1 MSSQKFT
8 CEKVI
13 TGIVVLADR
22 MIDDGFVAINQGL
35 VVAVG
40 SAEEGVPEANEVIDY
55 RGSYIFPGAIDA
67 QVHSRSQKDNE
78 DFIWSTKA
86 AAAGGVTTIVD
97 MPYDA
102 GRLICNEEL
111 FNLKR
116 AEAEAQ
122 VRVDFALYGTVHPEE
137 GKQHLAA
144 MAQAGA
150 IGFKF
155 SSFGTD
161 AQRFPRIAPHM
172 LHECFSEIASL
183 GLIAGVHNENDES
196 VKFLIEK
203 LKQENITDYRAHNL
217 SRPRYTENI
226 ASAEVYELG
235 AETGCRAHI
244 VHCSN
249 GRGIQLCKSYRDQGY
264 DVTVETC
271 LHYLTLSEEEDVARL
286 VGKAKINPPVRQK
299 AEREALWQ
307 HLEQGNITVLSTD
320 HVSWSLDRKQSAN
333 MFENASGASGLE
345 LLVTL
350 ALTGAEQRNVAFHHL
365 AKVLSYNAA
374 RLFKLDNCKG
384 ALECGK
390 DADLII
396 IKRDPYIYSA
406 AASGNNFSGW
416 SPYDGREIYY
426 RVQRTMLRGEWVY
439 ANNVVTAEPGNGQF
453 VSPQTRRQEP
463 GTC

>member
-1 MSSQKFT
+1 MVSLT
-8 CEKVI
+8 NRCEKVL
-13 TGIVVLADR
+13 TGTVVLADR
-22 MIDDGFVAINQGL
+22 IIDNGFVAINQGL

-40 SAEEGVPEANEVIDY
+40 AESDGLPAADQQNDFS
-55 RGSYIFPGAIDA
+55 GHYIFPGAIDA

-102 GRLICNEEL
+102 GRLISNAEL
-111 FNLKR
+111 FNLKKD
-116 AEAEAQ
+116 EAGAQ
-122 VRVDFALYGTVHPEE
+122 ARVDYALYGTVHPAEVA
-137 GKQHLAA
+137 QHLAA
-144 MAQAGA
+144 LAEAGA

-161 AQRFPRIAPHM
+161 PQRFPRIPPYVM
-172 LHECFSEIASL
+172 YECFSEIARL
-183 GLIAGVHNENDES
+183 GLLAGVHNENDES
-196 VKFLIEK
+196 VKLLIEK
-203 LKQENITDYRAHNL
+203 LKQANITDYRAHNL

-249 GRGIQLCKSYRDQGY
+249 GRGIELCQSYRDQGY

-286 VGKAKINPPVRQK
+286 VGKAKINPPIREK
-299 AEREALWQ
+299 AEREALWR
-307 HLEQGNITVLSTD
+307 HLEQGHITVLSTD

-333 MFENASGASGLE
+333 MFDNASGASGLE

-350 ALTGAEQRNVAFHHL
+350 AMTGAEQRNIGFQHL

-374 RLFKLDNCKG
+374 RLFRLDNCKG

-406 AASGNNFSGW
+406 AASGNNFAPW
-416 SPYDGREIYY
+416 SPYDGREVNY
-426 RVQRTMLRGEWVY
+426 RVVRTMLRGEWICADGEVS
-439 ANNVVTAEPGNGQF
+439 AEAGHGQF
-453 VSPQTRRQEP
+453 VSPHTRRQERAA
-463 GTC
+463 C

>member
-1 MSSQKFT
+1 MTSPKMT
-8 CEKVI
+8 CEKII
-13 TGIVVLADR
+13 TGTVILADR
-22 MIDDGFVAINQGL
+22 IIEDGFVAITQGQ

-40 SAEEGVPEANEVIDY
+40 TTKEALPEAAEYLDFHDH
-55 RGSYIFPGAIDA
+55 YIFPGAIDA
-67 QVHSRSQKDNE
+67 QVHSRSQKGNE
-78 DFIWSTKA
+78 DFIWSSKA

-102 GRLICNEEL
+102 GRLICNAEL
-111 FNLKR
+111 FNLKKE
-116 AEAEAQ
+116 EAKVQ
-122 VRVDFALYGTVHPEE
+122 TRVDFALYGTVHPEE
-137 GKQHLAA
+137 GKKHLAA
-144 MAQAGA
+144 MAEAGA

-161 AQRFPRIAPHM
+161 AQRFPRIPPHEM
-172 LHECFSEIASL
+172 YECFSEISRL
-183 GLIAGVHNENDES
+183 GLLAGVHNENDES
-196 VKFLIEK
+196 VKFLIDK
-203 LKQENITDYRAHNL
+203 LQKENITDYRAHNL
-217 SRPRYTENI
+217 SRPIYTENI

-249 GRGIQLCKSYRDQGY
+249 GRGIELCKSYRDQGY

-286 VGKAKINPPVRQK
+286 VGRAKINPPVRQK

-320 HVSWSLDRKQSAN
+320 HVSWSLDRKQSEN

-350 ALTGAEQRNVAFHHL
+350 ALTGAEQRNISFTHL

-374 RLFKLDNCKG
+374 RLFRLDNCKG

-406 AASGNNFSGW
+406 AESGNNFSPW
-416 SPYDGREIYY
+416 SPYDGREVFY
-426 RVQRTMLRGEWVY
+426 RVVRTMLRGEWIFADNQVI
-439 ANNVVTAEPGNGQF
+439 AAPGNGQF
-453 VSPQTRRQEP
+453 VSPLTRRQEP
-463 GTC
+463 EAC

>member
-1 MSSQKFT
+1 MSLNEFV
-8 CEKVI
+8 CEKI
-13 TGIVVLADR
+13 ILGKVVLSDK
-22 MIDDGFVAINQGL
+22 IIEEGFVAISKGL

-40 SAEEGVPEANEVIDY
+40 ESSQSLPKTTDLIDY

-67 QVHSRSQKDNE
+67 QVHSRSQKGNE

-102 GRLICNEEL
+102 GRLICNEDL

-116 AEAEAQ
+116 QEAEEQ

-137 GKQHLAA
+137 GKQHLQA
-144 MAQAGA
+144 MAEAGA

-172 LHECFSEIASL
+172 LYECFSEISKL

-196 VKFLIEK
+196 VKYLIEK

-249 GRGIQLCKSYRDQGY
+249 GRGIELCKSYRDLGY

-271 LHYLTLSEEEDVARL
+271 LHYLILSEEEDVARL

-307 HLEQGNITVLSTD
+307 HLEKGNITVLSTD
-320 HVSWSLDRKQSAN
+320 HVSWSLERKNSAN

-350 ALTGAEQRNVAFHHL
+350 ALTGAEQRNIAFHHL

-374 RLFKLDNCKG
+374 RLFRLDNCKG
-384 ALECGK
+384 ALESGK

-406 AASGNNFSGW
+406 AESGNNFSPW

-426 RVQRTMLRGEWVY
+426 RVERTMLRGEWIY
-439 ANNVVTAEPGNGQF
+439 ADNVVTAEPGNGQF
-453 VSPQTRRQEP
+453 VSPHCRREVAEK
-463 GTC
+463 C